1 MNSTLGSIVRLA
13 MFSITYMEFTHFLV
27 FHDWLTWDM
36 FSSKNIRLKEKKHS
50 PNHQWW
56 SVTYVSFDKCI
67 HLKTVIWTS
76 SIGEQKFSGTCS
88 YSRSIPSYSQLSQG
102 SNPILVHLQAPHH
115 SQTWL
120 TEEEKY
126 SRNSWK
132 YFKIQHLMRDSWKY
146 FFLPAIQYTLL
157 IHDWQGTNT
166 WRKILVSEIL
176 KNHKV
181 LVQALPRIGSNVRN
195 NWSLKK
201 QNWTNQI
208 VGQW

>member
-1 MNSTLGSIVRLA
+1 
-13 MFSITYMEFTHFLV
+13 MFP
-27 FHDWLTWDM
+27 LTNVYIW
-36 FSSKNIRLKEKKHS
+36 I
-50 PNHQWW
+50 
-56 SVTYVSFDKCI
+56 
-67 HLKTVIWTS
+67 TVIWTS

-166 WRKILVSEIL
+166 SRKILVTKIL

-181 LVQALPRIGSNVRN
+181 LVWRNKIEPNRWWVNGKCLKVLLFGSSNHF
-195 NWSLKK
+195 L
-201 QNWTNQI
+201 WTA
-208 VGQW
+208 GA

>member
-1 MNSTLGSIVRLA
+1 MVKCDIC
-13 MFSITYMEFTHFLV
+13 
-27 FHDWLTWDM
+27 
-36 FSSKNIRLKEKKHS
+36 
-50 PNHQWW
+50 
-56 SVTYVSFDKCI
+56 SFEKCI
-67 HLKTVIWTS
+67 HLIKTVIWTS

-126 SRNSWK
+126 WRNPWK
-132 YFKIQHLMRDSWKY
+132 YLYVRHLMRDSWKY
-146 FFLPAIQYTLL
+146 FFSPCYT
-157 IHDWQGTNT
+157 IHPSHTWLTGHQHQKKNT
-166 WRKILVSEIL
+166 LSNTKILRI
-176 KNHKV
+176 HKV
-181 LVQALPRIGSNVRN
+181 LVQARIGSNVRN

>member
-1 MNSTLGSIVRLA
+1 M
-13 MFSITYMEFTHFLV
+13 
-27 FHDWLTWDM
+27 
-36 FSSKNIRLKEKKHS
+36 
-50 PNHQWW
+50 
-56 SVTYVSFDKCI
+56 TYVSFDKCI

-126 SRNSWK
+126 SRNTSK
-132 YFKIQHLMRDSWKY
+132 YLYNTLWRIREKY
-146 FFLPAIQYTLL
+146 LFPSLLFNTPFSYMTDRAPAPEEKYLKT
-157 IHDWQGTNT
+157 
-166 WRKILVSEIL
+166 KILKI
-176 KNHKV
+176 HKV
-181 LVQALPRIGSNVRN
+181 LVHALPRINSNVRN
-195 NWSLKK
+195 NWSWKK